1 MSLTPSHISFIKKL
15 RADTGVED
23 LSVDPKATIAAMDK
37 RYSLSSTRSV
47 LTALRKVY
55 PDNKEFIAEMH
66 NRYQKFRAIDETQEP
81 TEKQEENFVSWDN
94 ILDFR
99 KQYYDEMSL
108 TERLLMALY
117 TLIPPVRADYT
128 PMRIVTVKP
137 KKFEDGTNY
146 LVWNARPHFIF
157 HAYKTHNKYGDKI
170 FKIPPPLKK
179 EIAKYME
186 GGAIDQE
193 YLFEAN
199 GEAWTAARLA
209 LEVRKIF
216 QKYHKMDTGINLIR
230 HAYLTKYH
238 AGQKPLAEL
247 KKTSDAM
254 MHGPMLSQA
263 YRFVSL
269 E

>member
-1 MSLTPSHISFIKKL
+1 MSLTPSHVSFIKKL

-23 LSVDPKATIAAMDK
+23 LSKNPKATIAAMDK

-47 LTALRKVY
+47 LTALRKLY
-55 PDNKEFIAEMH
+55 PDNPEFIAEMKK
-66 NRYQKFRAIDETQEP
+66 RYQTYKDIDEKQEP

-94 ILDFR
+94 IIDFR
-99 KQYYDEMSL
+99 DQYYTEMSA
-108 TERLLMALY
+108 TQRLLLALY
-117 TLIPPVRADYT
+117 TMIPPVRADYT
-128 PMRIVTVKP
+128 PMKVVSLKP
-137 KKFEDGTNY
+137 KKYEDGMNY

-157 HAYKTHNKYGDKI
+157 HAYKTHYKYGDKV
-170 FKIPPPLKK
+170 FAIPPPLKK
-179 EIAKYME
+179 EISKYF
-186 GGAIDQE
+186 AAVPTQR
-193 YLFEAN
+193 YLFESESEPWPAS
-199 GEAWTAARLA
+199 RLA
-209 LEVRKIF
+209 LEVRRIF
-216 QKYHKMDTGINLIR
+216 QKYHSLDTGINLIR

-238 AGQKPLAEL
+238 AGQKPLSEL